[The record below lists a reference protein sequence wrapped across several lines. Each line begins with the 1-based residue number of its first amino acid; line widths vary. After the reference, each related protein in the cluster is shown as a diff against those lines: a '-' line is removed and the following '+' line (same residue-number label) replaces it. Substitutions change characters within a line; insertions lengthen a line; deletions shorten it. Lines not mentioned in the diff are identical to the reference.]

1 MPKPF
6 TVSVGPGLRQLRG
19 GGCGGPVLEEPGAL
33 RAGGIV
39 EWVAPH
45 ARQWGTPR
53 QLCLCEVLGLP
64 GLSLTA
70 QSSFSIPKGKA
81 PP

>member
-1 MPKPF
+1 M
-6 TVSVGPGLRQLRG
+6 RE

-39 EWVAPH
+39 EWLAAH
-45 ARQWGTPR
+45 ARQQGVPR
-53 QLCLCEVLGLP
+53 QLCLCEVLALL

-70 QSSFSIPKGKA
+70 QSSFSLLKDKA